1 MQKRAT
7 VFILLLLLALN
18 GCMLGPNFHRPDYQG
33 PERFRFDSTQTIQT
47 VNLRWWELMDDPVL
61 DTLIQIA
68 LKENKDVLIAA
79 TRVEF
84 ARANIGY
91 TKADMLPT
99 FQYNVS
105 ATVSG
110 KTGTVSSALN
120 AYPEFRWEIDF
131 WGKYRRMNETAR
143 AQYLASEYAK
153 RTVQIGLI
161 SAVASTYFNILATK
175 EQLKIAQNTLA
186 SRDSG
191 LVIMRGKYEGGM
203 ISLMDLNQAQIQK
216 DIAATVIPTYKRV
229 IALNENVLSVL
240 LGRLPQK
247 IKLGMPFDQ
256 HKYELN
262 IPIGLP
268 SELIE
273 RRPDVKQ
280 AEMLYKAQ
288 NAQIGVAEALRWPSI
303 SLTGL
308 LGGASSDLTSLNS
321 MGLTWSAG
329 SMIVGPIFQFGKN
342 KRRVEMAKENAKMAL
357 LQYEKTVQQAFK
369 DVEDALISISTYREG
384 LAAQESRKKTAV
396 SSEELSYIR
405 YNEGTTT
412 YLEVLEQQRQSF
424 SAQLDV
430 VSARL
435 NLLNSYILLYKA
447 LGGGWLSPE
456 EEQAFLEQQEV
467 MKKQADNK

>member
-1 MQKRAT
+1 MQKIGT
-7 VFILLLLLALN
+7 VFTILFFLILS
-18 GCMLGPNFHRPDYQG
+18 GCMLGPNFQKPEYAG
-33 PERFRFDSTQTIQT
+33 PEKFRFDSTQTVQT
-47 VNLRWWELMDDPVL
+47 VNLRWWELMHDS
-61 DTLIQIA
+61 TLNILIRTA

-91 TKADMLPT
+91 IKADMLPALR
-99 FQYNVS
+99 YNVS

-110 KTGTVSSALN
+110 KSGAVSSALN
-120 AYPEFRWEIDF
+120 AYPEFSWEIDF

-153 RTVQIGLI
+153 RTVQISLI
-161 SAVASTYFNILATK
+161 TAVASTYFTILASK
-175 EQLKIAQNTLA
+175 EQLKIAKNTLA

-191 LVIMRGKYEGGM
+191 FTIMEDKYKGGM
-203 ISLMDLNQAQIQK
+203 ISLMDLNQAKIQR
-216 DIAATVIPTYKRV
+216 DVAATVVPTYKRI
-229 IALNENVLSVL
+229 IALNENILSVL
-240 LGRLPQK
+240 LGKRPHK
-247 IKLGMPFDQ
+247 IRTGLSFNK
-256 HKYELN
+256 HKYELD
-262 IPIGLP
+262 IPVGLP

-273 RRPDVKQ
+273 RRPDVNQ

-303 SLTGL
+303 GLTGL
-308 LGGASSDLTSLNS
+308 LGGASSDLTSLNT

-329 SMIVGPIFQFGKN
+329 SMIAGPLFQFGKN
-342 KRRVEMAKENAKMAL
+342 KRRVEMARQNAKMAL

-369 DVEDALISISTYREG
+369 DVEDALVSISTYREE
-384 LAAQESRKKTAV
+384 LAAQESRTRTAV
-396 SSEELSYIR
+396 GSEELSYIR

-424 SAQLDV
+424 SAQLDLL
-430 VSARL
+430 STRL

-447 LGGGWLSPE
+447 LGGGWLSAQ
-456 EEQAFLEQQEV
+456 EEQAFLERQNKTARQV
-467 MKKQADNK
+467 DNK